1 MKELVGGCGL
11 AAETD
16 EVLDSSPL
24 LLLWAGTGAD
34 PDGLS

>member
-11 AAETD
+11 MAETN

-24 LLLWAGTGAD
+24 LILWAGTGAD
-34 PDGLS
+34 SDGLS